1 MPERMRVGID
11 LVHVEEVSRSLERFG
26 RRYVNRLFTPAEA
39 AYCEADPRTV
49 AERFAARFA
58 AKEAVVKALRAADEA
73 MDWRCIEVRRNVS
86 GWCDIVLH
94 GPVAALAERSG
105 VTELALSMSHEAA
118 YATAV
123 VVASGN
129 FANEEDAR

>member
-11 LVHVEEVSRSLERFG
+11 LVQVAEVSRSLERFG
-26 RRYVNRLFTPAEA
+26 HRYVNRLFTPAEA
-39 AYCEADPRTV
+39 AYCDADPRTA

-58 AKEAVVKALRAADEA
+58 AKEAVFKALRAADEA
-73 MDWRCIEVRRNVS
+73 MDWRSIEVRRTPG

-94 GPVAALAERSG
+94 GPAAALAERLG
-105 VTELALSMSHEAA
+105 VTELSLSMSHEAA

-129 FANEEDAR
+129 FANEGEAR

>member
-1 MPERMRVGID
+1 MPERTRVGID

-39 AYCEADPRTV
+39 AYCDAEPRTA
-49 AERFAARFA
+49 AERFAVRFA
-58 AKEAVVKALRAADEA
+58 AKEAVFKALRAADEA
-73 MDWRCIEVRRNVS
+73 IDWRSVEVRRS
-86 GWCDIVLH
+86 PGGWCDIVLH
-94 GPVAALAERSG
+94 GPMAALAERSG
-105 VTELALSMSHEAA
+105 VTELSLSMSHEAA

-129 FANEEDAR
+129 FANEGAAQ

>member
-1 MPERMRVGID
+1 MILMPERMRVGID
-11 LVHVEEVSRSLERFG
+11 LVPVEEVSRSLERFG
-26 RRYVNRLFTPAEA
+26 RRYVHRLFTPAEA
-39 AYCEADPRTV
+39 AYCAADPQTA

-58 AKEAVVKALRAADEA
+58 AKEAVFKVLHAADEA
-73 MDWRCIEVRRNVS
+73 MDWRCIEVRRNAG

-94 GPVAALAERSG
+94 GPVAALAERSR
-105 VTELALSMSHEAA
+105 VTELSLSMSHEAA

-129 FANEEDAR
+129 FPNEG